1 MPWKSAFFARYG
13 GAFIFPMALVL
24 YDFAAYLTT
33 DMIQPGIIQVV
44 RDFDGDVSLA
54 PLSVSLYMAGG
65 MALQWLLG
73 PLSDRIGRRPV
84 LLTGALVF
92 TLACIATL
100 FTTSFEQFLVARFV
114 QGTSICFISTVGY
127 VTIQEA
133 FEPTKAIK
141 LMSMITSVVLLAPVI
156 GPLSGAALM
165 HFVHWKVIFGV
176 IAAFGFIA
184 WLSLVLAMPETV
196 KKQNA
201 PLRAKA
207 VAQDFYA
214 VFRNRV
220 FLNGAATLALYYIP
234 LMTWVAVSPVILIDT
249 GGMTTAEFAW
259 AQIPVFGALI
269 AANIVMMRFV
279 EDPTDPRYI
288 RRSIPF
294 QLAGLVM
301 LIAGN
306 LLFPHLW
313 LWSVAGTSFYAFGIG
328 LIFSTLYR
336 FTLFSNDL
344 PKGTVSASLN
354 IVVLS
359 TVALAIEGARWL
371 WFSAGGRI
379 PFHMLALVAGGLAV
393 MCLLSLIRRVKQ
405 YENAAD
411 GPSSLPADR

>member
-1 MPWKSAFFARYG
+1 MSWRHLIFAP
-13 GAFIFPMALVL
+13 FIFPMALVL

-65 MALQWLLG
+65 MALQWALG

-84 LLTGALVF
+84 LLTGALIF
-92 TLACIATL
+92 TLACVATL
-100 FTTSFEQFLVARFV
+100 FTTTFEQFLVARFI

-141 LMSMITSVVLLAPVI
+141 LMSLITSVVLLAPVI
-156 GPLSGAALM
+156 GPLGGAALM
-165 HFVHWKVIFGV
+165 HFVHWKVIFAV
-176 IAAFGFIA
+176 IAALGFVAWFG
-184 WLSLVLAMPETV
+184 LMLAMPETI
-196 KKQNA
+196 KKQET
-201 PLRAKA
+201 PLRAMS
-207 VAQDFYA
+207 VVQDFCA

-234 LMTWVAVSPVILIDT
+234 LMTWVAVSPVILIDA

-279 EDPTDPRYI
+279 KDPTDPRYI
-288 RRSIPF
+288 RRTVPI
-294 QLAGLVM
+294 QLIGLVM
-301 LIAGN
+301 LLAGN
-306 LLFPHLW
+306 LLYPHLW
-313 LWSVAGTSFYAFGIG
+313 FWSVTGTSIYCFGIG

-336 FTLFSNDL
+336 FTLFSNNL

-359 TVALAIEGARWL
+359 TVAIAIEGARWL
-371 WFSAGGRI
+371 WFSGGGRI
-379 PFHMLALVAGGLAV
+379 PFHLLGLVAGGVAIL
-393 MCLLSLIRRVKQ
+393 CLSRLVHRVQQ
-405 YENAAD
+405 YET
-411 GPSSLPADR
+411 SECR

>member
-1 MPWKSAFFARYG
+1 MTGKPAFFSRYG
-13 GAFIFPMALVL
+13 GVFIFPMALVL

-44 RDFDGDVSLA
+44 RDFNGDVSLA

-65 MALQWLLG
+65 MALQWALG

-84 LLTGALVF
+84 LLAGALIF

-165 HFVHWKVIFGV
+165 HFMHWKVIFAV
-176 IAAFGFIA
+176 IAAIGFIA
-184 WLSLVLAMPETV
+184 WLGLVLAMPETIQ
-196 KKQNA
+196 KQNA
-201 PLRAKA
+201 PLSASSI
-207 VAQDFYA
+207 VQDFCA
-214 VFRNRV
+214 VFHNRV
-220 FLNGAATLALYYIP
+220 FLTGALTLALYYIP
-234 LMTWVAVSPVILIDT
+234 LMTWVAVSPVILIDA
-249 GGMTTAEFAW
+249 GGMSTVEFAW

-269 AANIVMMRFV
+269 AASVVIMRFV
-279 EDPTDPRYI
+279 DDPTDPRYI
-288 RRSIPF
+288 RRSVPV

-301 LIAGN
+301 LVAGN
-306 LLFPHLW
+306 VLSPHLW
-313 LWSVAGTSFYAFGIG
+313 LWSVMGTSIYAFGIG
-328 LIFSTLYR
+328 LIFSTLYH
-336 FTLFSNDL
+336 FTLFSNNL

-371 WFSAGGRI
+371 WFSGGGRI
-379 PFHMLALVAGGLAV
+379 PFHMLALVTGGLAV
-393 MCLLSLIRRVKQ
+393 LCLLQLVRQVQ
-405 YENAAD
+405 HYEH
-411 GPSSLPADR
+411 PADCS

>member
-1 MPWKSAFFARYG
+1 MSRKSAFFARYG

-84 LLTGALVF
+84 LLTGALIF

-100 FTTSFEQFLVARFV
+100 FTTTFEQFLVARFV

-141 LMSMITSVVLLAPVI
+141 LMSMITSVVLLAPVV

-165 HFVHWKVIFGV
+165 HFVHWKVLFAV
-176 IAAFGFIA
+176 IAAIGFIA
-184 WLSLVLAMPETV
+184 WLCLVLAMPETV
-196 KKQNA
+196 TRQNQ
-201 PLRAKA
+201 PLRPRD
-207 VAQDFYA
+207 VLRDFVA
-214 VFRNRV
+214 VFHNRV
-220 FLNGAATLALYYIP
+220 FLTGAATLALYYIP
-234 LMTWVAVSPVILIDT
+234 LMTWVAVSPVILIDA
-249 GGMTTAEFAW
+249 GGLTTAEFAW

-288 RRSIPF
+288 RRSVPI

-306 LLFPHLW
+306 LLYPHVW
-313 LWSVAGTSFYAFGIG
+313 LWSVMGTSIYAFGIG

-336 FTLFSNDL
+336 FTLFSNHL

-359 TVALAIEGARWL
+359 TVAVAIEGARWL
-371 WFSAGGRI
+371 WFSGGGRI
-379 PFHMLALVAGGLAV
+379 PFHLLALVTGTLAV
-393 MCLLSLIRRVKQ
+393 ICLMQLVRRVRQ
-405 YENAAD
+405 YEHAAQC
-411 GPSSLPADR
+411 P